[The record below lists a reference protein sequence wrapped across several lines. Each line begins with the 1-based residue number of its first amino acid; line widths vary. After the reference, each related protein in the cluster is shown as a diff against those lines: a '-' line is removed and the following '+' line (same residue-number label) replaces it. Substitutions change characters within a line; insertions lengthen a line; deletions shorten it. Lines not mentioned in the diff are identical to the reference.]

1 MSTAPDYPL
10 ALAIEDFVPVLLTSY
25 AVLLLR
31 RITGSRWTVVAAAL
45 IGAGGIAKA
54 SAKLVVAAGGPDLP
68 WLRGAL
74 FPLLTL
80 GFALLYAELIRA
92 STGRIA
98 RWFLVGAP
106 ALIAV
111 CAVGALVAADTLPML
126 VSTTV
131 FATMTG
137 IHLIGMARRRGD
149 LPAAVLIG
157 IQLLAFFV
165 LGALGARPDQPVAL
179 QWVEQ
184 LTNTAAQAA
193 FLIAV
198 VRLTTPRSGV
208 TDSAG
213 AGADSDRGSGG
224 PIAPGRRSAS

>member
-1 MSTAPDYPL
+1 MSTPPDYPL
-10 ALAIEDFVPVLLTSY
+10 ALALEDFVPVVLTAC
-25 AVLLLR
+25 AVVLLR

-54 SAKLVVAAGGPDLP
+54 TAKLVVAAGGPDLP

-80 GFALLYAELIRA
+80 GFALLYTELVRA
-92 STGRIA
+92 STGRIP
-98 RWFLVGAP
+98 RWVIVGGP
-106 ALIAV
+106 ALIAL

-137 IHLIGMARRRGD
+137 IHLIGTARRRGD
-149 LPAAVLIG
+149 IPAAVLIAV
-157 IQLLAFFV
+157 QLLAFFV

-179 QWVEQ
+179 QWAEQ

-193 FLIAV
+193 FLVAV
-198 VRLTTPRSGV
+198 VRLTTPRRGV
-208 TDSAG
+208 TDGAVDPERSG
-213 AGADSDRGSGG
+213 AGPA
-224 PIAPGRRSAS
+224 APGRRSVS